1 MNKYV
6 LFFLIWSTGS
16 STLAAARDQSL
27 AGRAADYATLLK
39 CAVPVICGCAAFFKK
54 WWSGRTAEI
63 AASQAARQAEE
74 SRQRAITDTTAQVQK
89 LETANIQRNSV
100 IEVFQGRLSSLKA
113 SLELRVECAQR
124 QADQTGML
132 VEDRAAVNLTCQEL
146 QAQLEADN
154 GASET
159 ALDDL
164 LSELKRLREKSRHVE
179 LQAAA
184 NKAVLVVPSLVPI
197 LMSSKC
203 GIVDFFCNS
212 QFFLATSL
220 DYARDERAKVSLQD
234 SYGRALV
241 LECNPG
247 GSRRQS
253 TRRQA
258 VLVRQK
264 YGFAMATNSLN
275 QLWTVAAD
283 RR

>member
-74 SRQRAITDTTAQVQK
+74 SRQRAITGTAAQVQN
-89 LETANIQRNSV
+89 LETSNIQRNSV
-100 IEVFQGRLSSLKA
+100 IEDFQGHLSSLEA
-113 SLELRVECAQR
+113 SLKLRVECAQR

-132 VEDRAAVNLTCQEL
+132 VEDLAAVNLTCQEL
-146 QAQLEADN
+146 QAHN
-154 GASET
+154 RASET

-234 SYGRALV
+234 SYERALV

-258 VLVRQK
+258 VRVRQK